1 MEHIQREKVW
11 FNRSDRDCRAAIS
24 KGEHDKPLD
33 VDTHWHDLFEAVKC
47 HGCGKVIIEGREYGY
62 GNGDIIIIPCK
73 FLHGFKEPEKGE
85 YKVIFICAENILSD
99 GNADFAE
106 KLKARMYGTFSMRF
120 VFTTSD
126 VKYPAL
132 DRAFENLYHSAEENK
147 NPLKIRAGIL
157 NFLSETDYDEN
168 APVQLN
174 EQRYVLGEVAEF
186 IEKNY
191 AGEISLND
199 LCKIAAMSKF
209 YFIKTFSR
217 YYGTTP
223 MRFVLNMRLKKAF
236 GKLREGCPVTEAAFD
251 CGFNN
256 LSYFTRQFTKKYGI
270 LPKDVKNRSFS
281 EQVLP

>member
-1 MEHIQREKVW
+1 
-11 FNRSDRDCRAAIS
+11 
-24 KGEHDKPLD
+24 
-33 VDTHWHDLFEAVKC
+33 
-47 HGCGKVIIEGREYGY
+47 
-62 GNGDIIIIPCK
+62 
-73 FLHGFKEPEKGE
+73 
-85 YKVIFICAENILSD
+85 
-99 GNADFAE
+99 
-106 KLKARMYGTFSMRF
+106 MRF

-147 NPLKIRAGIL
+147 NPLKIRADIL

-223 MRFVLNMRLKKAF
+223 MRFVLNMRLKKAL

-281 EQVLP
+281 EQILP